1 MADIDRIIRLIDN
14 YLEMNGA
21 DSASA
26 NEISSYLE
34 AQGALSYSTK
44 GQPLRKLL
52 REGKIPNAFQPGG
65 KGTTWIIR
73 HSAGIR
79 ATARQCTTSKAD
91 ARGNDRSKE
100 RNKKI

>member
-14 YLEMNGA
+14 YLEMKGIDCA
-21 DSASA
+21 GA

-34 AQGALSYSTK
+34 AQRALSYSTK

-65 KGTTWIIR
+65 KGTTWIIS
-73 HSAGIR
+73 HSAVNR
-79 ATARQCTTSKAD
+79 AAGRPDTRTKAD
-91 ARGNDRSKE
+91 ARGNDRLKE
-100 RNKKI
+100 RNKKL

>member
-14 YLEMNGA
+14 YLEIIGA
-21 DSASA
+21 DSAGA

-65 KGTTWIIR
+65 KGTTWVIS
-73 HSAGIR
+73 HSAVNR
-79 ATARQCTTSKAD
+79 AAGRQCTASKAD